1 MNLQS
6 YNNLEINSLND
17 LVQLKK
23 QILSHVN
30 QGVFVSNHLRFRGES
45 EFYEK
50 FGASLNREK
59 ENTKFELFELK
70 LLEEK
75 RVNFFYEQIEKY
87 GIFKNIPYLGKFTD
101 DWTKRI
107 EAQHA
112 GIKTTLMDWSV
123 KLETALFFAIN
134 KQKYLDKPGRI
145 WIQLLT
151 RSEIYDA
158 DNNNFYELNPKEI
171 SKPIYISPINY
182 ESGDKNHLFEYR
194 RFKQKGE
201 FSINAKLNPN
211 LIKVVIPAKS
221 KENIK
226 NELLVMNISE
236 NTLFHKKNEEVEE
249 IVEEINN
256 LKFDLSLQKTTTN

>member
-107 EAQHA
+107 
-112 GIKTTLMDWSV
+112 KT
-123 KLETALFFAIN
+123 AN
-134 KQKYLDKPGRI
+134 KNRP
-145 WIQLLT
+145 
-151 RSEIYDA
+151 
-158 DNNNFYELNPKEI
+158 
-171 SKPIYISPINY
+171 
-182 ESGDKNHLFEYR
+182 H
-194 RFKQKGE
+194 
-201 FSINAKLNPN
+201 
-211 LIKVVIPAKS
+211 
-221 KENIK
+221 
-226 NELLVMNISE
+226 
-236 NTLFHKKNEEVEE
+236 
-249 IVEEINN
+249 
-256 LKFDLSLQKTTTN
+256 